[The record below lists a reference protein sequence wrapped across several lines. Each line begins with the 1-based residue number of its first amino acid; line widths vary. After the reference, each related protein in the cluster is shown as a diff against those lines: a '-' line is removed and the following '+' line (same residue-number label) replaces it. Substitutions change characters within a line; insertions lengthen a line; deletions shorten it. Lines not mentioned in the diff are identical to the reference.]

1 MASFLSRLDD
11 PTMVHLPWGPA
22 LGFTIG
28 VLSPPGNF
36 AIGWD
41 VFRLFGPR

>member
-1 MASFLSRLDD
+1 MASFLSHLDY

-41 VFRLFGPR
+41 VFRLFRPR